1 MFIFLFYLSIKAQGD
16 DQCKIINTTPSNDG
30 KSEANKNVI
39 FNKNYAKENERTY
52 TEEELI
58 FLDDLTDTINQLKV
72 MTPKNTKIKF
82 LTESQDHYNS
92 FNNANL

>member
-16 DQCKIINTTPSNDG
+16 EQCKIINTTPSKDG

-58 FLDDLTDTINQLKV
+58 FLDDLTDTIKFQSIESYD
-72 MTPKNTKIKF
+72 PKKYKNKI
-82 LTESQDHYNS
+82 
-92 FNNANL
+92 FNRIPRSL